1 MDVQPWGYQPVPLC
15 VCTLLC
21 PGQDAAVH
29 LPRVEGKTW
38 MRPQSHQSKR
48 LSGLAWFLGA
58 ANSRTQA
65 VPLLC
70 SSASVALVCIWLSAP
85 VSSCSPPHCC
95 WAQQLSPRCRSSGMG
110 HHCPALHHQEW
121 WRRPNEVVR
130 LLEHTE
136 QQTWLQ
142 PSRQEAWRG
151 RKSYCCSHTPAI
163 TSQQKAASAQPGE
176 SPRTGTARV
185 TFTGRAA
192 DRPEP

>member
-1 MDVQPWGYQPVPLC
+1 MVWHGFWVLPTASASAHPSADCAAPRVARCKVPFPDAPVPR
-15 VCTLLC
+15 
-21 PGQDAAVH
+21 G
-29 LPRVEGKTW
+29 R
-38 MRPQSHQSKR
+38 
-48 LSGLAWFLGA
+48 
-58 ANSRTQA
+58 SRTQA

-110 HHCPALHHQEW
+110 HHRPALHHQEW

-142 PSRQEAWRG
+142 PSRQEACRG